1 MVTKVKVST
10 VVANQ
15 LPAHFASSESE
26 LSQLLKVYYQ
36 WLELSGNPLDNANSI
51 YENFYLESA
60 DAGFLKFF
68 TQRIIPNI
76 PQDALINKKLIAKHA
91 RNFYQSKGSEDSF
104 KFLFQAIYGKSVD
117 IYYPKNDLFRT
128 SSASW
133 IGVHTIK
140 VYTPDPNIKNIV
152 GRKLIGQTST
162 ASGIVETVTQ
172 NPDHYVITLSKPL
185 GVFGID
191 EVVSTEAV
199 TGQPTVYCRTLG
211 LINVVR
217 ISNGGSGY
225 TVGTVLTTSGGDGQ
239 DFVAQ
244 ITQVGITGDIQQIG
258 IVSPGSGYTTIPPIF
273 LGAGAGIGASVQ
285 FYIGAMLSVNQFK
298 DDTDFLSSTKK
309 LQDGEY
315 YQEFSYVLRTS
326 ISSLLYDLVVDSL
339 IHPSGT
345 RRFAENI
352 PDFSAANVLKLLFP
366 FSDINEKKLV
376 GVDLFNKF
384 YELIVQLTHTPPV
397 IDLQPLVPITDITRQ
412 TKPESLIPVA
422 KYTELYHYF
431 DLLNMIKVYGS
442 AAVINDY
449 ANDPISQYQNT
460 QIYALNKRLLKS
472 LFEIK
477 LDEILVQTP
486 PMVGAHLILGEFKER
501 QYTTYP
507 TVGSYTG
514 NPLVSLLRQLKPD
527 SLTPIGRD
535 FIKVMVERTNLVSA
549 FGSTDII
556 QPYANA
562 TIGDYATIQIQNMF
576 SRSVAYTSLTTGVYP

>member
-1 MVTKVKVST
+1 VVTKVKVST

-60 DAGFLKFF
+60 DTGFLKFF

-104 KFLFQAIYGKSVD
+104 KFLFQAIYGKPVD

-225 TVGTVLTTSGGDGQ
+225 TVGTILTTSGGDGQ

-244 ITQVGITGDIQQIG
+244 ITQVGIAGDIQQIG

-309 LQDGEY
+309 LQDGSY
-315 YQEFSYVLRTS
+315 YQEFSYVLKAAL
-326 ISSLLYDLVVDSL
+326 SSTIYGLVVDAL
-339 IHPSGT
+339 LHPAGM
-345 RRFAENI
+345 RRFSQQDTSNTDVI
-352 PDFSAANVLKLLFP
+352 SDVQKLLFP
-366 FSDINEKKLV
+366 FADINDLKLI
-376 GVDLFNKF
+376 DLDIFNRF
-384 YELIVQLTHTPPV
+384 HELIVQIEHNPAQRSLDV
-397 IDLQPLVPITDITRQ
+397 GELVTNLLRQ
-412 TKPESLIPVA
+412 TRPESLTPVV
-422 KYTELYHYF
+422 KYVNGALFYDIVSF
-431 DLLNMIKVYGS
+431 VIAYGKTDIIEPFAGRS
-442 AAVINDY
+442 IADY
-449 ANDPISQYQNT
+449 ANMMIRDIAY
-460 QIYALNKRLLKS
+460 RLSKTFVELT
-472 LFEIK
+472 
-477 LDEILVQTP
+477 LDETLTIAP
-486 PMVGAHLILGEFKER
+486 SIVGIPFLDIITEYIF
-501 QYTTYP
+501 YP
-507 TVGSYTG
+507 TVGSFTG
-514 NPLVSLLRQLKPD
+514 DPLISILRQLKPD
-527 SLTPIGRD
+527 SMTPISRD
-535 FIKVMVERTNLVSA
+535 FIKVRTEHVNLVSA
-549 FGSTDII
+549 IGSIDIM
-556 QPYANA
+556 QPFYNA
-562 TIGDYATIQIQNMF
+562 TINDYATIQIQNMF
-576 SRSVAYTSLTTGVYP
+576 TRSIAYTSLTTGVYP